1 MSLDPGSILEFNA
14 DHLPIT
20 VFLGDESAGEFE
32 SVSRVDGV
40 QQQMRRCAG
49 GLAENPEEHQCT
61 KGGAEQQVSHMTS
74 QSEVA

>member
-1 MSLDPGSILEFNA
+1 M
-14 DHLPIT
+14 
-20 VFLGDESAGEFE
+20 GDESAGEFKAG
-32 SVSRVDGV
+32 SRVDGV

-49 GLAENPEEHQCT
+49 GPAENPEEHQRT